1 MEQDHHSDQ
10 KSAMNKNVLVTGAT
24 GFVGVS
30 LIRKLL
36 NENFTVV
43 AIARDE
49 KRLLAALKM
58 GSQDRLIIFKGDLL
72 RAADLQK
79 LESDLKN
86 KVGTLDIVIHLVGGG
101 PITSNENLAP
111 LLFDLNYTSTV
122 NLIRILEASN
132 KLSAVPLFIY
142 FSSLTAMGMPATQV
156 RSMQYDESTA
166 CNPVLPHGKAKLATE
181 EFLKDLANKNKLKAV
196 SLRLPQIYGGDNDPL
211 IPVINLIRKGR
222 FPVVRNRVGTL
233 PLIHLEDVVNA
244 TLTVIRSAS
253 QIPGSHEVYVVCEKS
268 YSYDFIA
275 DLVKKKYG
283 KGGTLRIPYSV
294 LYLMTFGIESV
305 FKVLG
310 KPEPLNRLRL
320 VSMTTDRIINCQKFI
335 SAFKFRFDGNLEKFI
350 TNQLA

>member
-1 MEQDHHSDQ
+1 MR
-10 KSAMNKNVLVTGAT
+10 AMNKNVLVTGAT

-36 NENFTVV
+36 AENFTVV
-43 AIARDE
+43 AIARGDE

-58 GSQDRLIIFKGDLL
+58 TSHERLIILNGDLL
-72 RAADLQK
+72 SAAGLGK
-79 LESDLKN
+79 LECDLRN

-101 PITSNENLAP
+101 PITSNKNLAP
-111 LLFDLNYTSTV
+111 LLFDLNYTSTL
-122 NLIRILEASN
+122 NLMRILEASN

-142 FSSLTAMGMPATQV
+142 FSSLTAMGMPATHV
-156 RSMQYDESTA
+156 RSMQYDESTT

-196 SLRLPQIYGGDNDPL
+196 SLRLPQIYGGNNDPL
-211 IPVINLIRKGR
+211 IPVINLIRKGG

-233 PLIHLEDVVNA
+233 PLVHLEDVVNA
-244 TLTVIRSAS
+244 TLAVIRSAS
-253 QIPGSHEVYVVCEKS
+253 QIPGNHEVYLVCEKS
-268 YSYDFIA
+268 YSYDCIA

-283 KGGTLRIPYSV
+283 KGGTLRIPYSL

-310 KPEPLNRLRL
+310 KSEPLNRLRL
-320 VSMTTDRIINCQKFI
+320 VSMTTDRNINCQKFI
-335 SAFKFRFDGNLEKFI
+335 KAFDFRFDQNLEKFI
-350 TNQLA
+350 SNQPE